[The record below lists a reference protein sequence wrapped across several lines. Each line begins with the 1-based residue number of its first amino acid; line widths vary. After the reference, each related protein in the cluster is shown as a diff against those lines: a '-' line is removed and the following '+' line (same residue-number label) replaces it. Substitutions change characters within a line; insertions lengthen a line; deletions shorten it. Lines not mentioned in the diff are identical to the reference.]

1 MIAFSHITTA
11 HRRISDGL
19 KRTACREIDTLGH
32 LGNNHIYF
40 KYENRQTAHSF
51 KERGARNKLLCL
63 NDEQKEKGV
72 IAASAGNHAQGIA
85 RHATLLNIPST
96 IVMPKGTPFNKI
108 QATKNYGAKIVL
120 HGDIFD
126 EAKAFAL
133 QKASE
138 DKLTFCDPFED
149 EDIIAGQGTVA
160 LEMLEDFPQMDTFLV
175 PIGGGGLISGMA
187 IAVKSIN
194 PNAQII
200 GVQSEIF
207 PHVHAQLHNLS
218 LPKSQART
226 LAEGIAVKKPGKLN
240 VEIIK
245 QYVDDILLISERDI
259 EDAIYFLLEHEKIL
273 AEGAGAAGLAAYMA
287 HNKQFNNRHIG
298 IPITGGNI
306 DMRMLATSLMRG
318 LVRAQKIIALSI
330 LLDDVP
336 GGLALTAQIISD
348 YGGNVIEVQHQRQFG
363 NAAGNRVTLDVTV
376 ETQDKNHAQE
386 ILQALRRKGLNVE
399 LKMAE

>member
-1 MIAFSHITTA
+1 MIKFSHIKAA
-11 HRRISDGL
+11 HERISDGI
-19 KRTACREIDTLGH
+19 KRTACRKIDTLKSFAH
-32 LGNNHIYF
+32 NHVYF

-63 NDEQKEKGV
+63 SNAQKEKGV

-85 RHATLLNIPST
+85 RHATLLGIPST
-96 IVMPKGTPFNKI
+96 IVMPKATPFNKI
-108 QATKNYGAKIVL
+108 QATKNYGAEIIL
-120 HGDIFD
+120 HGDVFD
-126 EAKAFAL
+126 EAKVFAL
-133 QKASE
+133 QKANE
-138 DKLTFCDPFED
+138 EGLTFCDPFED
-149 EDIIAGQGTVA
+149 EHIIAGQGTVA
-160 LEMLEDFPQMDTFLV
+160 LEMLEDFPQINTFLI

-187 IAVKSIN
+187 IAAKNIN
-194 PNAQII
+194 PDIQII
-200 GVQSEIF
+200 GVQSELF

-218 LPKSQART
+218 LPESRART
-226 LAEGIAVKKPGKLN
+226 LAEGIAVKQPGKMN

-245 QYVDDILLISERDI
+245 KYVDDILLVSERHI

-287 HNKQFNNRHIG
+287 YGNQFHGRHIG

-336 GGLALTAQIISD
+336 GGLALTAQTISEH
-348 YGGNVIEVQHQRQFG
+348 GGNVIEVQHQRQFG

-376 ETQDKNHAQE
+376 ETQDKAHAQE
-386 ILQALRRKGLNVE
+386 ILQALRHKGLNVE